1 MLTVH
6 FETEV
11 ETLKKVC
18 ADLGENY
25 EAGGTFFV
33 LREDGEPVG
42 FMRTQMGDFVRIT
55 HFKVKNGDINRENR
69 EFFLHAMMFKFS
81 LSPIPLEVE
90 GHIPELEKFGFRYED
105 GFMRID
111 DSRDI
116 NLHGDCKG
124 AQK

>member
-33 LREDGEPVG
+33 LREDDEPVG
-42 FMRTQMGDFVRIT
+42 FM
-55 HFKVKNGDINRENR
+55 
-69 EFFLHAMMFKFS
+69 

-124 AQK
+124 V